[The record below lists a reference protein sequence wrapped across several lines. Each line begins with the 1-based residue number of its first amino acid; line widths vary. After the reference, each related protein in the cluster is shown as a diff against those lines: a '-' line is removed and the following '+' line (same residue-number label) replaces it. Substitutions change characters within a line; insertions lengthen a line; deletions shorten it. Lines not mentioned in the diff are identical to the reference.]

1 MALLDNVSSWSQPL
15 GEEAPAGQNLEY
27 DAEFL
32 QLETA
37 ARVQPEQE
45 FANSDAGTKITIEG
59 QGPDWQE
66 VRRLCESLMGRT
78 RDLRVSLYYIQ
89 ALLHTEGF
97 SGFCA
102 GLSLLFGQLEKL
114 WEHVHP
120 QIDADEDHDPTMR
133 MNALMPLVATDAVL
147 GDLRSSWLL
156 RSRQFGVLTVRDV
169 EVSQGH
175 LPARDGENVYSEAQ
189 IVGILGEALSQ
200 DTALEGNVS
209 ESIRLLSAL
218 SDLLQERIGASFS
231 IDFKPLRSILQCV
244 QRAFQHASPA
254 DVTVAALETGEVS
267 LRAADNVGLA
277 IPAYPPV
284 QAGGISGRQ
293 EIVQIL
299 EQLVQYLEKNEPAN
313 PAQLLLRRAQR
324 VMHMGFLEAIE
335 ELAPDGLQQAER
347 AVGRSLAREQG

>member
-1 MALLDNVSSWSQPL
+1 MALLDDVSNWSQPL
-15 GEEAPAGQNLEY
+15 GEETPAGQNLEY

-37 ARVQPEQE
+37 VRVQPAQE

-78 RDLRVSLYYIQ
+78 RDLRVSIYYTQ

-97 SGFCA
+97 FGLYA
-102 GLSLLFGQLEKL
+102 GLSLLLGQLEKL
-114 WEHVHP
+114 WDHVYP

-133 MNALMPLVATDAVL
+133 MNALMPLVAADSVL
-147 GDLRSSWLL
+147 GDLRNSWLL
-156 RSRQFGVLTVRDV
+156 RSRQFGTLTVRDI
-169 EVSQGH
+169 EVSQGI
-175 LPARDGENVYSEAQ
+175 LPARDGESVYAEAQ
-189 IVGILGEALSQ
+189 IVGILGEALSK
-200 DTALEGNVS
+200 DAALGGNVRDS
-209 ESIRLLSAL
+209 VCLLSAV
-218 SDLLQERIGASFS
+218 SDLLQERVGTSFS
-231 IDFKPLRSILQCV
+231 IDFKPLQSILLCI
-244 QRAFQHASPA
+244 QRVFQQASPA
-254 DVTVAALETGEVS
+254 DATVAALETGEVGFH
-267 LRAADNVGLA
+267 AADKAGMA
-277 IPAYPPV
+277 IPAPPPV

-293 EIVQIL
+293 EIIQIL

-347 AVGRSLAREQG
+347 AVGRSLAREQQ